1 MEVMPLYTYTCL
13 ECDKSYEIIKSIEQ
27 RDDSVCPDC
36 GIRLIRNIDKPG
48 LVWAPTRGGSGY
60 AT

>member
-1 MEVMPLYTYTCL
+1 MPLYTYTCI
-13 ECDKSYEIIKSIEQ
+13 ECNKAHEVIQSIEQ
-27 RDDSVCPDC
+27 RDNSLCPDC
-36 GIRLIRNIDKPG
+36 GNSLIRNIDKPG

>member
-1 MEVMPLYTYTCL
+1 MPLYTYTCL
-13 ECDKSYEIIKSIEQ
+13 EDDKSYEMIQSIEQ
-27 RDDSVCPDC
+27 RDDAICPDC
-36 GIRLIRNIDKPG
+36 GDRLIRNIDKPG

>member
-1 MEVMPLYTYTCL
+1 MPLYTYTCL
-13 ECDKSYEIIKSIEQ
+13 ECKKTHEVIQSIEQ
-27 RDDSVCPDC
+27 RDNSLCPDC
-36 GIRLIRNIDKPG
+36 GLRLVRNIDKPG